1 MTGTA
6 AAGGG
11 YAPNVPNG
19 AHPDV
24 VHRLKSA
31 VGDVSQAALARMDR
45 DLPWFRQLSAEDR
58 SWIGLIVQAGLNA
71 FISWY
76 REPGHPSAI
85 TADVFGTAPQALT
98 RVVNLQQTVE
108 MVRMAFDVV
117 EQEMEAIVEP
127 EDVASVREAITRYAR
142 EVAFS
147 AAEVYARAAEIR
159 GAWDARL
166 EALVVD
172 SVLRGEADEAVRSRA
187 SALGWGSDS
196 GVVVVLGRTPGP
208 EDSTRAGESH
218 VEAVRRRAR
227 QHHMDAL
234 CAVQG
239 DRLVVVLGGVDDPDK
254 AAGAIAEYFGPGPIV
269 VGPMVPDLLAG
280 NVSARAAVAGLR
292 AAKGWPGAPRP
303 VCSEDLLPERALAGD
318 GHARRR
324 LVTEVYTPLATA
336 GAAVLET
343 VSAFLEDGASIEA
356 TARHLFVHP
365 NTVRYRLRRAAE
377 LTGLTA
383 TDARDAYT
391 LRLALTLGRL
401 MSAEGAGQADL

>member
-45 DLPWFRQLSAEDR
+45 ELPWFRQLSAEDR

-166 EALVVD
+166 
-172 SVLRGEADEAVRSRA
+172 
-187 SALGWGSDS
+187 
-196 GVVVVLGRTPGP
+196 
-208 EDSTRAGESH
+208 
-218 VEAVRRRAR
+218 
-227 QHHMDAL
+227 
-234 CAVQG
+234 
-239 DRLVVVLGGVDDPDK
+239 
-254 AAGAIAEYFGPGPIV
+254 
-269 VGPMVPDLLAG
+269 
-280 NVSARAAVAGLR
+280 
-292 AAKGWPGAPRP
+292 
-303 VCSEDLLPERALAGD
+303 
-318 GHARRR
+318 
-324 LVTEVYTPLATA
+324 
-336 GAAVLET
+336 
-343 VSAFLEDGASIEA
+343 
-356 TARHLFVHP
+356 
-365 NTVRYRLRRAAE
+365 
-377 LTGLTA
+377 
-383 TDARDAYT
+383 
-391 LRLALTLGRL
+391 
-401 MSAEGAGQADL
+401 